1 MMYQKKLLSEKIVEN
16 IVDLIVKGLFKPGD
30 KMPNELELSE
40 ELNISRATLREAI
53 KTLESRNVLEV
64 KRGIGTF
71 VAEVPG
77 LSKNPLGSE
86 FINLSANPMHLFSTI
101 QFQAYQMMSRLKVVT
116 PHKVQSILNQ
126 YGVQNLETETVAGYY
141 TAILTCLEA
150 VAKSLEDELSYR
162 LLIVM
167 QQLLVEYLESA
178 NIVVN
183 DELRS
188 YYMDW
193 QNAFKNK
200 AIEPLKMTFN
210 EIVKWTLEKVV

>member
-30 KMPNELELSE
+30 KMPNELQLSE

-64 KRGIGTF
+64 KRGIGTY
-71 VAEVPG
+71 VAQVPG

-86 FINLSANPMHLFSTI
+86 FINFSANPAILFSTI
-101 QFQAYQMMSRLKVVT
+101 QFQAYQMMTRLKTVT
-116 PHKVQSILNQ
+116 PHDLQMMINQ
-126 YGVQNLETETVAGYY
+126 YGVQNMEKETLVAYY
-141 TAILTCLEA
+141 ESMLKCLEGA
-150 VAKSLEDELSYR
+150 AKLLQDELSYR
-162 LLIVM
+162 LLIIM
-167 QQLLVEYLESA
+167 QQLVAEYLNPLE
-178 NIVVN
+178 IELN
-183 DELRS
+183 DEIRTFYL
-188 YYMDW
+188 DW

>member
-1 MMYQKKLLSEKIVEN
+1 MYQKKLLSEKIVEN

-30 KMPNELELSE
+30 KMPNELQLSE

-86 FINLSANPMHLFSTI
+86 FINLSANPTILFSTI
-101 QFQAYQMMSRLKVVT
+101 QFQAYQMMSRLKGIT
-116 PHKVQSILNQ
+116 PHNLQNILDQ
-126 YGVQNLETETVAGYY
+126 HGVQNFEEVTISAYY
-141 TAILTCLEA
+141 TAVLTCIEA
-150 VAKSLEDELSYR
+150 VAKILDDELSYR

-167 QQLLVEYLESA
+167 HQLLLEYLEPLKITA
-178 NIVVN
+178 N
-183 DELRS
+183 DALRK
-188 YYMDW
+188 YYLNW
-193 QNAFKNK
+193 QDAFLNK
-200 AIEPLKMTFN
+200 EVETLKMTFN
-210 EIVKWTLEKVV
+210 EIVKWTLEKAV